1 MNRVKIAAIC
11 DKIILFSIYGIA
23 FYLPI
28 SKAIIEVL
36 STLAIVS
43 FIVKKIAQRQG
54 IPHTHLNLAVI
65 AYLIICFSSIFIS
78 TSTKISTRTFFG
90 KYLQDILFFLVVA
103 ESLNTERRIKI
114 FLYILFSS
122 SALLGIDGICQHF
135 TDKDFI
141 RNRPNFYIPRI
152 HATFPAS
159 NDFACYLYMVI
170 PFVLASFFIKIR
182 FKFFKFLFGVLFTLL
197 FTCLVLTVSRGG
209 WFAFLS
215 TVLFMSIWLP
225 SLGIFLLILG
235 IFAVVA
241 RESCFPLLKQRLLNF
256 FDFSDIGVDREKIW
270 QAGWGMFRYNPW
282 LGLGL
287 GTFMFNFQKFIAPDY
302 PYAPSYAHNCY
313 LQMLSETGVIGLG
326 AFLFILALFFYDAV
340 KMINTQK
347 KTFFWYILLTST
359 GAVLGFCVQ
368 MVVDTNFYSLDLG
381 LLFWLILG
389 LGAAATKG
397 VQETIQ

>member
-1 MNRVKIAAIC
+1 MGKHKIARIC
-11 DKIILFSIYGIA
+11 DNVILFSIYGIA
-23 FYLPI
+23 YFLPI
-28 SKAIIEVL
+28 SKAVIEIL
-36 STLAIVS
+36 STLAIVC
-43 FIVKKIAQRQG
+43 FILKKIIQRQG
-54 IPHTHLNLAVI
+54 IPKTHLNLAVF
-65 AYLIICFSSIFIS
+65 AYLILCFLSIFIS
-78 TSTKISTRTFFG
+78 TNAKISTRTFFG

-103 ESLNTERRIKI
+103 ESLNTERRIRN
-114 FLYILFSS
+114 FLYILFIS
-122 SALLGIDGICQHF
+122 SALLGVDGIYQSF
-135 TDKDFI
+135 TRKDFI
-141 RNRPNFYIPRI
+141 RNRPSYDIPRI

-170 PFVLASFFIKIR
+170 PFVLTSFFIKIR

-225 SLGIFLLILG
+225 SLGIFLLVLG
-235 IFAVVA
+235 IFALMA
-241 RESCFPLLKQRLLNF
+241 REFCFPFLKQRLLNF
-256 FDFSDIGVDREKIW
+256 FDFSDISVDREKIW
-270 QAGWGMFRYNPW
+270 QAGWRMFIYNPW

-287 GTFMFNFQKFIAPDY
+287 GTFMFNFKRFIVPDY
-302 PYAPSYAHNCY
+302 LPAPSYAHNCY
-313 LQMLSETGVIGLG
+313 LQMLSETGIIGLG
-326 AFLFILALFFYDAV
+326 AFLFILVFFFYNAV

-368 MVVDTNFYSLDLG
+368 MLVDTNFYSLDLG

-389 LGAAATKG
+389 LGVAATRA
-397 VQETIQ
+397 VQAAVQ